1 MKEASAEQIVRFLT
15 GGNMSDKQL
24 RSDLIDRIK
33 DKHSTWWNDSLEL
46 YRMAGL
52 KPSAFGNDV
61 LTVLS
66 YQIVWMLAHYKVDL
80 DVFIEALRHSFKA
93 YQDIKE

>member
-33 DKHSTWWNDSLEL
+33 DKHST
-46 YRMAGL
+46 
-52 KPSAFGNDV
+52 
-61 LTVLS
+61 
-66 YQIVWMLAHYKVDL
+66 
-80 DVFIEALRHSFKA
+80 
-93 YQDIKE
+93 

>member
-1 MKEASAEQIVRFLT
+1 
-15 GGNMSDKQL
+15 MSDKQL

-46 YRMAGL
+46 YKMAGL